1 MYCMCTKQQHTACEL
16 NHLCKYHSTI
26 RVHLNCLH
34 TPCTVCT
41 PTHCRPVSRV
51 LCNHCEGRCDAQG
64 QCPHPLLHG
73 RGGLRSEHG
82 ELHLL
87 SQDCCRLLQW
97 ESCLCGHKSDS
108 TMQTNIP
115 GELHAICVYMCAQ
128 QLGSCVHVRGCVG
141 GQSHVSTSICLSAIE
156 IVYTWCV

>member
-1 MYCMCTKQQHTACEL
+1 MLVQMDNNVYCMCTKQLHTACEL
-16 NHLCKYHSTI
+16 NHLCTYHSTI
-26 RVHLNCLH
+26 RAHLNCLP

-41 PTHCRPVSRV
+41 HTHCRPVSRV

-64 QCPHPLLHG
+64 QCPHPLLHR

-115 GELHAICVYMCAQ
+115 GELHAICVYVRSTAGVMCACARVCVWSE
-128 QLGSCVHVRGCVG
+128 SCEYFNML
-141 GQSHVSTSICLSAIE
+141 VS
-156 IVYTWCV
+156 Y